1 MDKSILEVVHESV
14 KDLQDIGLVD
24 TVTMKHFGVL
34 CNHMKPV
41 KELSP
46 EEIKKIRKHEKL
58 SQPIFA
64 HLLNVSSSTVKH
76 WETGDKVPGG
86 AALKLLNIVRRY
98 GIQVAF
104 C

>member
-14 KDLQDIGLVD
+14 EDLHKIGLVD
-24 TVTMKHFGVL
+24 TITMHHFDTI
-34 CNHMKPV
+34 CNHLPRV

-46 EEIKKIRKHEKL
+46 KKIKEIRVREKL

-64 HLLNVSSSTVKH
+64 HILNVSPSTVKH
-76 WETGDKVPGG
+76 WETGEKHPSG
-86 AALKLLNIVRRY
+86 AALKLLNMVEKNGVNI
-98 GIQVAF
+98 IF

>member
-14 KDLQDIGLVD
+14 KDLHDIDLVD
-24 TVTMKHFGVL
+24 AVTMRHFDVL
-34 CNHMKPV
+34 CNNLSPV

-46 EEIKKIRKHEKL
+46 AEIKKIRVREKL

-64 HLLNVSSSTVKH
+64 HILNVSPSTVKH
-76 WETGDKVPGG
+76 WETGDKQPSG
-86 AALKLLNIVRRY
+86 AALKLLNVVEKK
-98 GIQVAF
+98 GIGVVF